1 LVDCLPDKQIKLIK
15 TGVSVEL
22 RGQLAR
28 RAGKEPDGIVS
39 NPSRVWRR
47 IAISDAI
54 GSGVRTTSGLIPCE

>member
-28 RAGKEPDGIVS
+28 RAGKDPDGIVS
-39 NPSRVWRR
+39 NPSAFGAVSRSAMR
-47 IAISDAI
+47 
-54 GSGVRTTSGLIPCE
+54 